1 MYTMKLVWNSDTT
14 AMIYCLDVVADVH
27 DFSVLG
33 YKIRSE
39 NENIHLCEVDV
50 CVCVCLVNCDDKIHI
65 LALCRTK

>member
-39 NENIHLCEVDV
+39 NENIHLCV
-50 CVCVCLVNCDDKIHI
+50 CVVNCDDKIHI